1 MLINQLLITDR
12 CIRDMINS
20 LTIPDGVSNMLFGI
34 AKGTEC
40 NSLTSLIE
48 EMITRYS
55 ITYEPYQEVNNNL
68 YNQSLITQI
77 VALSPYRPFKLFV
90 VDTMNIMYHYPDITG
105 SGYGNNTRLNPTAFE
120 DIHDALEE
128 LYGFEIAN
136 DSFVDVIEAID
147 KLLMLI
153 DTTVMSLINREILRS
168 MESYA
173 LGVSNIPNQG
183 LLLSVAA

>member
-48 EMITRYS
+48 EMITRYG
-55 ITYEPYQEVNNNL
+55 IIYEPYQEVNNNI
-68 YNQSLITQI
+68 YSQSLITQI
-77 VALSPYRPFKLFV
+77 VALLPHRPFKLFV
-90 VDTMNIMYHYPDITG
+90 VDTMNVMYHYPDITG
-105 SGYGNNTRLNPTAFE
+105 SGYGNDTRLIPTAFE
-120 DIHDALEE
+120 YIHDALED
-128 LYGFEIAN
+128 LYGFETAN
-136 DSFVDVIEAID
+136 DSFVDVVGAID